1 MMPCEIYEYEL
12 ANCNCDTGCPCQFM
26 SLPTKGSCEAAVM
39 FIFNSG
45 HYGGVDLAGTKA
57 N

>member
-1 MMPCEIYEYEL
+1 
-12 ANCNCDTGCPCQFM
+12 M

-45 HYGGVDLAGTKA
+45 HYGRVDLAGTKVA
-57 N
+57 QVYQWPGAVLGAA